1 MEPSSLPQ
9 TTSEPVVRGPAR
21 GDASAPRAL
30 IRINDVIENLLV
42 YHPSADTNLVD
53 RAYVFSAKVH
63 QGQTRLSG
71 EPYLTHPLQVAHIL
85 TRMKLDEVCI
95 TTGLLH
101 DTLEDTPAKPEEIVS
116 LFGQEIAT
124 LVDGLTK
131 IGKMS
136 FSSSEEQ
143 QAENFRKMILAMA
156 KDIRVILVKLADR
169 LHNMRTLEFLSA
181 EKQRSIARET
191 IEVYSPIANRLG
203 VDWVKTELED
213 LAFKHLHPKEF
224 LYLDEMIT
232 SQRKAHQ
239 QYVEEVKKIISA
251 KLAPLHVSPEIL
263 GRLKHYYSV
272 YKKMLRQQVDFDQVY
287 DLIAFR
293 VIVESIKDCYGA
305 LGIIHSVWK
314 PVPGRFKDFIAMPK
328 ANMYQSL
335 HTTVIGPYGE
345 RMEIQIRTRE
355 MHRIAEEGIA
365 AHWRYKEG
373 REIEKRDDQLFS
385 WLRRMLEWQQ
395 ELRDPREFL
404 ETFRTDLFPDEVYVF
419 TPKGE
424 VKAFPQ
430 GATPIDFAYGIHT
443 TIGHQCIG
451 ARANGRMVPLIYQ
464 LKNGD
469 TLEIVTSK
477 TQKPSKDWLSIA
489 KTPRAKTKIRQ
500 WLRSEQRIDS
510 IIQAGRDSCEREFKR
525 HNLNFTRLCK
535 AGRVA
540 KALEAFGVATVQELL
555 SGVGQG
561 KISVTQLVQ
570 KFIAQAKEGGTL
582 GFERDK
588 QREVRKKKSADE
600 SSAVQVKGLSQILVS
615 FAKCCNPLP
624 GDKIVGYVT
633 KGRGVSIHTTNC
645 PRMLETDQER
655 RVEVTW
661 DVAHEVSRLV
671 KIKVV
676 SHDQPGLLAEMSA
689 AISKEKSNIRGAT
702 IVTTEDHQGIS
713 TFEVEVKSVH
723 HIENILKAL
732 KEIKG
737 VYEAHRIKI

>member
-1 MEPSSLPQ
+1 MKPSSLPPAK
-9 TTSEPVVRGPAR
+9 TGHTERGFAR
-21 GDASAPRAL
+21 GDDSPRTV
-30 IRINDVIENLLV
+30 IRINDVIEDLLV
-42 YHPSADTNLVD
+42 YHPAADTNLVE

-95 TTGLLH
+95 ATGLLH
-101 DTLEDTPAKPEEIVS
+101 DTLEDTPAKPEELVS

-136 FSSSEEQ
+136 FSSFEEQ

-169 LHNMRTLEFLSA
+169 LHNMRTLEFLPS
-181 EKQRSIARET
+181 EKQRSIAQET

-203 VDWVKTELED
+203 VDWIKTELED

-232 SQRKAHQ
+232 SQRQAHQ

-251 KLAPLHVSPEIL
+251 KLAPLHTSPEIL

-328 ANMYQSL
+328 SNMYQSL

-451 ARANGRMVPLIYQ
+451 ARANGRMVPLTYQ

-477 TQKPSKDWLSIA
+477 TQRPSKDWLSIA

-535 AGRVA
+535 AGKVA
-540 KALEAFGVATVQELL
+540 KVLDMFGVGTLQELL

-561 KISVTQLVQ
+561 KISVTQLAQ
-570 KFIAQAKEGGTL
+570 KFIAQAKEGATL
-582 GFERDK
+582 GIEREA
-588 QREVRKKKSADE
+588 RPEVRKKKPADD
-600 SSAVQVKGLSQILVS
+600 SNAVQVKGLSQILVS

-624 GDKIVGYVT
+624 GDNIVGYIT
-633 KGRGVSIHTTNC
+633 KGRGVSVHAKAC
-645 PRMLETDQER
+645 PRLLETDQER

-661 DVAHEVSRLV
+661 NMAHEVSRIV

-689 AISKEKSNIRGAT
+689 AISKEKSNIRRAT
-702 IVTTEDHQGIS
+702 VVTTEDHQGIS
-713 TFEVEVKSVH
+713 IFEVEVKSVD
-723 HIENILKAL
+723 HIETILKAL